1 MRLLLALILLAS
13 VSSARAALDTESLP
27 AGAVGIVGMD
37 VAAFRLSKLGQAF
50 DHIAG
55 VKARQLET
63 SRKLSDR
70 LGFDTKQD
78 LREIVIGIYPGADG
92 KVAEKNVSG
101 VVLIRGKFLPAR
113 INDFAQDN
121 KLAAKTVGR
130 HQAWAAGPFI
140 EKLSGEKPK
149 DSAKDA
155 YLVAH
160 SDRLVIIAGSEF
172 LEQALAAADR
182 GEKATL
188 LPAPVAAKFA
198 AAQTGWFYLYA
209 DTTKMKGAKEEIGAE
224 TLSLVLGENGDDV
237 RLSSSAAFVSDEKA
251 SSMRKQLA
259 GLQAMATIGLLNTAG
274 KSADEKDNLTL
285 LGELVQKLRL
295 GGEGKSATLDLDF
308 PAEKVGRALAKAI
321 EKKPP
326 TSAGK

>member
-149 DSAKDA
+149 DSA
-155 YLVAH
+155 
-160 SDRLVIIAGSEF
+160 
-172 LEQALAAADR
+172 
-182 GEKATL
+182 
-188 LPAPVAAKFA
+188 
-198 AAQTGWFYLYA
+198 
-209 DTTKMKGAKEEIGAE
+209 
-224 TLSLVLGENGDDV
+224 
-237 RLSSSAAFVSDEKA
+237 
-251 SSMRKQLA
+251 
-259 GLQAMATIGLLNTAG
+259 
-274 KSADEKDNLTL
+274 
-285 LGELVQKLRL
+285 
-295 GGEGKSATLDLDF
+295 
-308 PAEKVGRALAKAI
+308 
-321 EKKPP
+321 
-326 TSAGK
+326 